1 MGVQARGYPREQMST
16 LTLGHQHLVSADLN
30 LENAAS
36 LLSSVSD
43 GGLLIYPVLEHLSA
57 YGESKCP
64 AVVNA

>member
-1 MGVQARGYPREQMST
+1 MST
-16 LTLGHQHLVSADLN
+16 LTLWHQHSVSADLN

-43 GGLLIYPVLEHLSA
+43 GGLLIYSVLENLNA